1 MTADDVLRAEA
12 RRLAA
17 EYGPLKDLAAALP
30 RILAE
35 AWNEGWAA
43 REHAE
48 GRSPRRLREQLEHAS
63 VTRRLADLA
72 ARYGAVA
79 AAHPARVE
87 AARPDET
94 TQENA

>member
-1 MTADDVLRAEA
+1 MTADDALRAEA

-63 VTRRLADLA
+63 VTRRLAELA
-72 ARYGAVA
+72 ARYGA
-79 AAHPARVE
+79 HPTRAE
-87 AARPDET
+87 AAQPAET
-94 TQENA
+94 TQETT